1 MRNLFILFLFVSLTT
16 NAQFIVRPIISQNAF
31 QIQYYGNGTYS
42 YGGTSGSTAFVPGVD
57 LEYRFTKELDS
68 LSSPMKL
75 ASNSFFALLF
85 SANYWRYN
93 NVETGFNKN
102 GTNGPLSSSYRS
114 QYISMPLL
122 LKYYMQLGPLNESMH
137 IGWGL
142 GVMGLYQL
150 KTELHEEAVVYTLA
164 PVTNFVI
171 SQQTFE
177 ATADITKQSPKLSF
191 PFCLELSVEYNRFY
205 FSFRAYQSAK
215 DQYAKGFEANYGL
228 PEAQS
233 IYRLAYKAYPKMIFT
248 GGGILMGWQINRLKK
263 Y

>member
-1 MRNLFILFLFVSLTT
+1 MKNIVILFLVASLTT
-16 NAQFIVRPIISQNAF
+16 KAQFIVRPIISQNAF
-31 QIQYYGNGTYS
+31 QIQYYGNGIYH
-42 YGGTSGSTAFVPGVD
+42 YGGRFGGTAFVPGLD

-75 ASNSFFALLF
+75 GTNSCFALLF
-85 SANYWRYN
+85 SASYWKYN
-93 NVETGFNKN
+93 NIETGLNRKDN
-102 GTNGPLSSSYRS
+102 NGPLSSSYRS
-114 QYISMPLL
+114 QFIAMPLL
-122 LKYYMQLGPLNESMH
+122 LKYYIQMGVLNENMR

-142 GVMGLYQL
+142 GVMGLYRL
-150 KTELHEEAVVYTLA
+150 KTELHEEAIVYTLA

-177 ATADITKQSPKLSF
+177 ATADITKQSPQLTF
-191 PFCLELSVEYNRFY
+191 PFCFEMSFEYNRFY
-205 FSFRAYQSAK
+205 FALRAYQSRK
-215 DQYAKGFEANYGL
+215 DQYAKGFEGNYGL

-233 IYRLAYKAYPKMIFT
+233 IYRLAYKEYPKMIFT